1 MASPSLE
8 PLEKL
13 NVNQLKA
20 KITRTWGKYQRAA
33 QRTMGP
39 LLYHLRKKL
48 KAQGKSGAGFGA
60 WVEDNVDISRRT
72 ADRWADEWAIAH
84 GLMKKPPKSATIRQ
98 LTKSKPSV
106 DGKVTMSVSFIVDK
120 QKQDEFVEAMEILGE
135 DAEAIIFKAVTEAAK
150 KKSHAKVANH
160 TVAAHA

>member
-1 MASPSLE
+1 VSKFTIS
-8 PLEKL
+8 
-13 NVNQLKA
+13 QLKSRLVHHA
-20 KITRTWGKYQRAA
+20 KRNRAVMA
-33 QRTMGP
+33 P
-39 LLYHLRKKL
+39 LLFELRKRI
-48 KAQGKSGAGFGA
+48 KAQGRKAEGFGA
-60 WVEDNVDISRRT
+60 WVESHLDMSRRT
-72 ADRWADEWAIAH
+72 ADRWADDWAIAH
-84 GLMKKPPKSATIRQ
+84 GLKKPPKRATTFGQ

-135 DAEAIIFKAVTEAAK
+135 DAEGIIFKAVTEAAK